1 MERRAAMNVKNSPE
15 GTIRG
20 ALRHPAFRALLAGL
34 AVSQAGDW
42 LYNVALVTLVYQRT
56 GSPMWAGVTTAARI
70 VPMVVLGP
78 FGGIVADR
86 FDRRRVMVACDLIRL
101 ALMLALA
108 LIAAANL
115 PVVLAPVIA
124 ALATAAATP
133 YLPSVAATT
142 PRLVAGADLPGA
154 NAARA
159 AVTGA
164 GVIAGPALGGVLLLL
179 GQPALAFVVNAA
191 TFGASAVCVLA
202 IRADGAFGVERVTP
216 EQPAG
221 LLRQVADGAAAR
233 RAHPAAVRLV
243 GADIVCSLVYGMQT
257 VLFILVARSSGL
269 GLQGYGYLF
278 AALGAGGLAGTAL
291 ASRAARMPR
300 RAVLVATLAAVGL
313 PVLLLAV
320 VHWGPAVIVL
330 AGATGTGAIL
340 VQIMT
345 ETGLQ
350 RTLPQDVFGRAYGL
364 AIPVSIGGIGAGS
377 LIASALA
384 STVGLTGALLVCG
397 SIAVAYGALML
408 RGTDRRTP
416 APAPAAIGR
425 DGESVLVA

>member
-1 MERRAAMNVKNSPE
+1 
-15 GTIRG
+15 
-20 ALRHPAFRALLAGL
+20 
-34 AVSQAGDW
+34 
-42 LYNVALVTLVYQRT
+42 
-56 GSPMWAGVTTAARI
+56 
-70 VPMVVLGP
+70 
-78 FGGIVADR
+78 
-86 FDRRRVMVACDLIRL
+86 
-101 ALMLALA
+101 
-108 LIAAANL
+108 
-115 PVVLAPVIA
+115 
-124 ALATAAATP
+124 
-133 YLPSVAATT
+133 
-142 PRLVAGADLPGA
+142 
-154 NAARA
+154 
-159 AVTGA
+159 
-164 GVIAGPALGGVLLLL
+164 LGGVLLLL

-202 IRADGAFGVERVTP
+202 IRADGAFRVERVTP
-216 EQPAG
+216 ERPAG
-221 LLRQVADGAAAR
+221 LLRQVADGAAAL
-233 RAHPAAVRLV
+233 RAHPTAVRLV
-243 GADIVCSLVYGMQT
+243 GADVVCSLVYGMQT
-257 VLFILVARSSGL
+257 ILFIFVARSSGL

-278 AALGAGGLAGTAL
+278 AALGTGGLAGTAL
-291 ASRAARMPR
+291 ASRAVRMPD

-350 RTLPQDVFGRAYGL
+350 RTLPHDVFGRAYGL

-397 SIAVAYGALML
+397 STAVAYGALLL

-416 APAPAAIGR
+416 ASAPAAVGR

>member
-1 MERRAAMNVKNSPE
+1 
-15 GTIRG
+15 
-20 ALRHPAFRALLAGL
+20 
-34 AVSQAGDW
+34 
-42 LYNVALVTLVYQRT
+42 
-56 GSPMWAGVTTAARI
+56 
-70 VPMVVLGP
+70 
-78 FGGIVADR
+78 
-86 FDRRRVMVACDLIRL
+86 MVACDLIRL

-108 LIAAANL
+108 LVAAANL

-164 GVIAGPALGGVLLLL
+164 GIIAGPALGGVLLLF

-202 IRADGAFGVERVTP
+202 IRAGGAFRVERATP
-216 EQPAG
+216 GRRAG
-221 LLRQVADGAAAR
+221 LLRQVGDGAAAL

-257 VLFILVARSSGL
+257 VLFIFVARSSGL

-291 ASRAARMPR
+291 ASRAARMPG

-330 AGATGTGAIL
+330 AGTTGTGAIL

-350 RTLPQDVFGRAYGL
+350 RTLPGDVFGRAYGL
-364 AIPVSIGGIGAGS
+364 AIPVSIGGIGVGS

-384 STVGLTGALLVCG
+384 STVGLIGGLLVCG
-397 SIAVAYGALML
+397 SIAVAYGALLL
-408 RGTDRRTP
+408 RGTDSRTP
-416 APAPAAIGR
+416 EAAPAAGRR
-425 DGESVLVA
+425 DGESILVA

>member
-1 MERRAAMNVKNSPE
+1 MNVKNTPE

-20 ALRHPAFRALLAGL
+20 ALRYPAFRALLAGL

-42 LYNVALVTLVYQRT
+42 LYNIALVTLVYQRT
-56 GSPMWAGVTTAARI
+56 GSAMWAGVTTAARI

-86 FDRRRVMVACDLIRL
+86 FDQRRVMVACDLVRL

-108 LIAAANL
+108 LVAAANL
-115 PVVLAPVIA
+115 PAVLAPVIA

-164 GVIAGPALGGVLLLL
+164 GIIAGPALGGVLLLL

-202 IRADGAFGVERVTP
+202 IRAGGAFRGERAAP
-216 EQPAG
+216 EQRERAG
-221 LLRQVADGAAAR
+221 LLRQVADGAAAL

-257 VLFILVARSSGL
+257 VLFIFVARSSGL

-291 ASRAARMPR
+291 ASRAARMPG

-330 AGATGTGAIL
+330 AGTTGTGAIL

-350 RTLPQDVFGRAYGL
+350 RTLPDDVFGRAYGL

-384 STVGLTGALLVCG
+384 STVGLTGGLLVCG
-397 SIAVAYGALML
+397 SIAVAYGAVLL

-416 APAPAAIGR
+416 AAVPASVSR
-425 DGESVLVA
+425 DGESILVA

>member
-1 MERRAAMNVKNSPE
+1 
-15 GTIRG
+15 
-20 ALRHPAFRALLAGL
+20 
-34 AVSQAGDW
+34 
-42 LYNVALVTLVYQRT
+42 
-56 GSPMWAGVTTAARI
+56 
-70 VPMVVLGP
+70 
-78 FGGIVADR
+78 
-86 FDRRRVMVACDLIRL
+86 
-101 ALMLALA
+101 
-108 LIAAANL
+108 
-115 PVVLAPVIA
+115 
-124 ALATAAATP
+124 
-133 YLPSVAATT
+133 
-142 PRLVAGADLPGA
+142 
-154 NAARA
+154 
-159 AVTGA
+159 
-164 GVIAGPALGGVLLLL
+164 
-179 GQPALAFVVNAA
+179 
-191 TFGASAVCVLA
+191 
-202 IRADGAFGVERVTP
+202 
-216 EQPAG
+216 
-221 LLRQVADGAAAR
+221 
-233 RAHPAAVRLV
+233 VRLV

-291 ASRAARMPR
+291 ASRAVRMPC

-350 RTLPQDVFGRAYGL
+350 RTLPHDVFGRAYGL

-397 SIAVAYGALML
+397 SIAVAYGALLL
-408 RGTDRRTP
+408 RGTDRRTSAS
-416 APAPAAIGR
+416 APAPVSR
-425 DGESVLVA
+425 DGENVLVA